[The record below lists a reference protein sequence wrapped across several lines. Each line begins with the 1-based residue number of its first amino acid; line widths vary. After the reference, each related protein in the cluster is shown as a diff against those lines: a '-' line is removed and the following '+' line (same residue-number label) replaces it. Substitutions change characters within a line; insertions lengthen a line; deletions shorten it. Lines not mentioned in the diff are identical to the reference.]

1 MDVSYLTLSVSI
13 LEWIA
18 AIWATVHFN
27 KYKNSPERYFIYLL
41 WFTVLVET
49 VGRGWRY
56 AFESSNFWVYNV
68 YMLVL
73 FSFYFFWY
81 QSIFEQKTLRK
92 VIWIFAIIFAGVAI
106 WNFVFESWDGYHKYT
121 FVAGAFLTMICTLFH
136 FRKLLYGD
144 EVLILKHKLA
154 FWISTGL
161 LLFNVGMIPLMLLSH
176 NLNFGGKYFGIIILV
191 LNSILYGCY
200 IIGFQWAKEKY
211 SRF

>member
-18 AIWATVHFN
+18 AICATYHFN
-27 KYKNSPERYFIYLL
+27 KYKNSTERHFVYLL

-49 VGRGWRY
+49 VGRSWRY
-56 AFESSNFWVYNV
+56 AFESSNFWVYNI

-73 FSFYFFWY
+73 FLFYLYWY
-81 QSIFEQKTLRK
+81 QSILEQKTLRK
-92 VIWIFAIIFAGVAI
+92 IVWLFAIFFTGFAV

-121 FVAGAFLTMICTLFH
+121 FVIGALLTMICTLFH
-136 FRKLLYGD
+136 FRQLLYGD
-144 EVLILKHKLA
+144 EVLILKHKLS

-161 LLFNVGMIPLMLLSH
+161 LLFNMGMIPLMLLSH

-211 SRF
+211 NRF